1 MGDFNIDFK
10 KKGAG
15 FDKLNEM
22 YDPFNL
28 TNSINSETCYTK
40 NHKSLIDLFFT
51 NKPLSFQK
59 THVTETGLSDYH
71 KLISTFF
78 KSRFSKASPK
88 VIKYR
93 NYKNFDKNNFLSDL
107 NNINVRLDKENPN
120 QCYDLLTNSFLE
132 VANKHAP
139 FKKKTIRGNHAS
151 FVNKELRKAI
161 YIRSRLRNKMC
172 QNPISENIYAYK
184 KQRNKCVSLRRQCIK
199 QHLANITK
207 KGITTNKEFWN
218 FIKPFLTN
226 KGFSKNNDI
235 TLKIKKEIITDE
247 KNLAD
252 LFDSHYINIVEIN
265 SGIRPETLSSTCNIN
280 GTDGIQ
286 HIVNLCKDHP
296 SIKLIKKK
304 IIPDGNKKQEFFSF
318 KPTTV
323 DNVEKLLNETDTKKA
338 VGIDTI
344 PPKLIKMASD
354 FLAPILTTAK
364 QCVSRKRKSC
374 YCCTIR

>member
-22 YDPFNL
+22 YDTFNL
-28 TNSINSETCYTK
+28 TNLIISETCYTK

-78 KSRFSKASPK
+78 KSRFSKARPK

-120 QCYDLLTNSFLE
+120 QCCDLLTNSFLE
-132 VANKHAP
+132 VVNKHAP
-139 FKKKTIRGNHAS
+139 LEKKTIRGNHAS

-161 YIRSRLRNKMC
+161 YTRNRLKNKMC

-184 KQRNKCVSLRRQCIK
+184 K
-199 QHLANITK
+199 
-207 KGITTNKEFWN
+207 
-218 FIKPFLTN
+218 
-226 KGFSKNNDI
+226 
-235 TLKIKKEIITDE
+235 
-247 KNLAD
+247 
-252 LFDSHYINIVEIN
+252 
-265 SGIRPETLSSTCNIN
+265 
-280 GTDGIQ
+280 
-286 HIVNLCKDHP
+286 
-296 SIKLIKKK
+296 
-304 IIPDGNKKQEFFSF
+304 
-318 KPTTV
+318 
-323 DNVEKLLNETDTKKA
+323 
-338 VGIDTI
+338 
-344 PPKLIKMASD
+344 
-354 FLAPILTTAK
+354 
-364 QCVSRKRKSC
+364 
-374 YCCTIR
+374 